1 MLAAMLLYIALLRIN
16 ISLVTNSKI
25 NYGSLLLF
33 VVLLLIVITIGGHLW
48 LTGMDL
54 AQSPSYLRK
63 AVGGLLLA
71 VAALFI
77 LGPVG
82 IGYWEFTQLASLL

>member
-1 MLAAMLLYIALLRIN
+1 MPAAMLLYIALLRIT
-16 ISLVTNSKI
+16 ISLVTNNKI
-25 NYGSLLLF
+25 NYGSLLLL

-48 LTGMDL
+48 LTGIDL

-71 VAALFI
+71 AAILFI

-82 IGYWEFTQLASLL
+82 IGYWEFTQLAAWF

>member
-25 NYGSLLLF
+25 NSGSLLLF

-82 IGYWEFTQLASLL
+82 IGYWEFTQLAALF